1 MSPHVFCPPSPVNGQ
16 PSAIPNPCL
25 PLHKQA
31 KSAIPMEFV
40 SGRWSVVLFSCL
52 QMSSDNSPS
61 GDAPTLRFPV
71 SPVRL
76 GAPFP
81 RFSVSPC
88 RRFPVSPH
96 LGPRRPVSPVPRFS
110 VSPLHVSRFTF
121 HSVPLSLRMSKL
133 RKATTSPLTSA
144 IANRQLA
151 IRSIKPQRPP
161 LHGVESMGEPDGGG
175 HECPDTPFPLNS
187 LLDEQ
192 KHKLQ

>member
-1 MSPHVFCPPSPVNGQ
+1 VSPHVFCPPSPVNGQ

-96 LGPRRPVSPVPRFS
+96 LGARRS

-121 HSVPLSLRMSKL
+121 HSVPLSLRMSKSTW
-133 RKATTSPLTSA
+133 ATTSPITQTGSSVSPCTRTLLS
-144 IANRQLA
+144 L
-151 IRSIKPQRPP
+151 IK
-161 LHGVESMGEPDGGG
+161 
-175 HECPDTPFPLNS
+175 N
-187 LLDEQ
+187 
-192 KHKLQ
+192 